1 MKQRR
6 IKAAFIRG
14 GTSKGLFF
22 DARDLPEE
30 QAARDA
36 IFLRAIGSP
45 DPNGRQL
52 DGLGGGISS
61 LSKIVVVASSSEP
74 GVDVDYTFGQ
84 VAVDAPIVEYAGNCG
99 NLTSAVGPFAV
110 DERMV
115 KVANGDVSL
124 KLRNLNSNRTIVS
137 HFRVIEGE
145 AVVAGEFH
153 LPGVAGSGYPI
164 KLDFL
169 DPGGAV
175 TDRLLP
181 CGEPVMR
188 LQVGNIGQVDAS
200 LIDATTACVFVSAA
214 ALGLAGTEM
223 PAALDGRPDLL
234 EHLEKIRQQAAL
246 AMGLPPMGLA
256 VPKVGIVAA
265 AQSAKT
271 LDGSTLHPTDMDL
284 TVRMISMGRP
294 HRALPLTAAMCVAV
308 AARLQGSI
316 PHDLVPS
323 QSRINNT
330 VRIAHPSGVVSIEAA
345 VSGGVAKRVS
355 VIRTQRRL
363 MEGRVLV

>member
-1 MKQRR
+1 VKQRR

-22 DARDLPEE
+22 DARDLPED

-52 DGLGGGISS
+52 NGLGGGISS
-61 LSKIVVVASSSEP
+61 LSKIVTVAPSSEP
-74 GVDVDYTFGQ
+74 GIDVDYTFGQ
-84 VAVDAPIVEYAGNCG
+84 VAVDAPIVEYASNCG

-115 KVANGDVSL
+115 DVADGDVSL
-124 KLRNLNSNRTIVS
+124 RLRNRNSNRIIVS
-137 HFRVIEGE
+137 HFRVADGE
-145 AVVAGEFH
+145 AVTAGEYH
-153 LPGVAGSGYPI
+153 LPGVTGAGYPI

-181 CGEPVMR
+181 CEEPVTG
-188 LQVGNIGQVDAS
+188 LQVENVGQLDAS
-200 LIDATTACVFVSAA
+200 LIDATTACVFVSAT
-214 ALGLAGTEM
+214 ALGLTGAEM
-223 PAALDGRPDLL
+223 PTELDGRQDLL
-234 EHLEKIRQQAAL
+234 EQLETIRQQAAMS
-246 AMGLPPMGLA
+246 MGLSPSGLA

-265 AQSAKT
+265 AQGAKT
-271 LDGSTLHPTDMDL
+271 LDGSTLDPSDMDI

-316 PHDLVPS
+316 PHDLVPVE
-323 QSRINNT
+323 SRTENT
-330 VRIAHPSGVVSIEAA
+330 VKIAHPSGIVSIEAA
-345 VSGGVAKRVS
+345 VSDGVAKRVS
-355 VIRTQRRL
+355 VFRTQRRL
-363 MEGRVLV
+363 MEGRVLI